1 MSGSVPPHLV
11 IDDFLAPA
19 QVAALLGYALANETD
34 FVPAGELIEG
44 TAVANRNRVALRC
57 SIGLGPH
64 REAFVAAIHARFA
77 DACAAT
83 GVALFAIARTETE
96 LVAHGHGGR
105 FDLHHD
111 TLTQTNRA
119 GFDSDRVL
127 SSVFYFHRE
136 PKAFSG
142 GELAIYPFRPG
153 EPLTI
158 APQQNRLVLFS
169 AIAPHAV
176 HPVACPSRAFAD
188 SRFSVNCW
196 LHRARPLAGGGAL
209 A

>member
-1 MSGSVPPHLV
+1 MSGGIPPHLV
-11 IDDFLAPA
+11 IDAFLPPE
-19 QVAALLGYALANETD
+19 QLAALLGYALQHETE
-34 FVPAGELIEG
+34 FAPAGELVDG
-44 TAVANRNRVALRC
+44 AAVANRNRVALRC
-57 SIGLGPH
+57 ASGLGPH
-64 REAFVAAIHARFA
+64 KAAFIAAIHARFGE
-77 DACAAT
+77 ACAAT
-83 GVALFAIARTETE
+83 GVSPFEIAHTETE
-96 LVAHGHGGR
+96 LVAHGHGGH

-127 SSVFYFHRE
+127 SSVFYFFRE

-142 GELAIYPFRPG
+142 GELALYPFRPG
-153 EPLTI
+153 EPLI
-158 APQQNRLVLFS
+158 IEPKHNRLVLFS

-176 HPVACPSRAFAD
+176 HPVDCPSRTFSD

-196 LHRARPLAGGGAL
+196 LHRARPLAGATAL